1 MTLLAMMLCCSGPKD
16 GVASDGSPDGD
27 GDGWSVD
34 EDCDDSNADVH
45 PAADESCNDV
55 DDDCDGVVD
64 DGVGE
69 SAWWPDA
76 DGDGWGATS
85 GSVVACSAPSGF
97 VSVSGDC
104 DDSDPMVHPEA
115 ADAPGDGIDSDC
127 DGEYT
132 CESLTTLAGDLELY
146 GGSATS
152 AAVEFCASYN
162 AVGGSVTVYQTG
174 FLDLSELSCLCDVG
188 AGLDIELNDGLTSVD
203 GLSQLRRVGTGVYV
217 GDNPLLASIAGLG
230 TLQEAPYGISLTN
243 LPLVTDLSPLRAL
256 RYSPSLYL
264 DRIGVTSL
272 DGLANVSDLAD
283 IWVIDCQSV
292 VTLDGLPQVAAL
304 TTLQVTGND
313 SLEDVL
319 ALQGLATVGDGGV
332 SVSGASLLSYEGL
345 DALVAVDGDLTIS
358 ASAGRTSLAGLG
370 GLEAVGGTAYLN
382 VSGLATLDGFGPI
395 AAVGGDL
402 WIHGDPALI
411 DLDALSSLLTVAG
424 TLHVGDI
431 GSTNGLDS
439 LVDVGGLVVAATTSL
454 RDLDGLSS
462 VVTVDGDLEIS
473 GNTALDSLSGL
484 YSVTMVGGD
493 FRVVDN
499 LSISDEDAWD
509 LVNEIG
515 AENIGGAIQIE
526 GNAP

>member
-1 MTLLAMMLCCSGPKD
+1 MFCCSGPKD
-16 GVASDGSPDGD
+16 EAASDGSPDGD

-64 DGVGE
+64 EGAAGE

-85 GSVVACSAPSGF
+85 GSVMACSAPSGF
-97 VSVSGDC
+97 VSASGDC
-104 DDSDPMVHPEA
+104 DDLDPMVHPEA

-127 DGEYT
+127 DGDYT
-132 CESLTTLAGDLELY
+132 CETLTTLAGDLELY
-146 GGSATS
+146 GGGATS
-152 AAVEFCASYN
+152 AAVEFCSSYN
-162 AVGGSVTVYQTG
+162 AVSGSVTVYQTG
-174 FLDLSELSCLCDVG
+174 FVDLTELSCLCDVG

-203 GLSQLRRVGTGVYV
+203 GLAQLRRVGTGVYV
-217 GDNPLLASIAGLG
+217 GDNLLLASIAGLG
-230 TLQEAPYGISLTN
+230 ALQEAHYGISLMN
-243 LPLVTDLSPLRAL
+243 LPLVTDLSPLGAL
-256 RYSPSLYL
+256 RSSTSLYL
-264 DRIGVTSL
+264 DGIGVTSL

-283 IWVIDCQSV
+283 TWVIDCPSV
-292 VTLDGLPQVAAL
+292 VTLDGLPQGAAL

-313 SLEDVL
+313 SLEDIL
-319 ALQGLATVGDGGV
+319 ALQGLAMVGEGGV

-345 DALVAVDGDLTIS
+345 DNLAAVDGDLTIS
-358 ASAGRTSLAGLG
+358 ASAGGTSLAGLG
-370 GLEAVGGTAYLN
+370 GLETVGGTAYLN
-382 VSGLATLDGFGPI
+382 VSGLATLDGLGPL

-402 WIHGDPALI
+402 WIHGDPALV
-411 DLDALSSLLTVAG
+411 DLDALSSLVTIGG

-431 GSTNGLDS
+431 GSTSGLNA
-439 LVDVGGLVVAATTSL
+439 LVDVGGLVVASTTSL
-454 RDLDGLSS
+454 RDLDGLSG
-462 VVTVDGDLEIS
+462 VVTVGGDLEIS

-484 YSVTMVGGD
+484 YSVTRVGGG

-499 LSISDEDAWD
+499 LSVSDAEAWA
-509 LVNEIG
+509 LVDEIG
-515 AENIGGAIQIE
+515 AENIAGAIQIE